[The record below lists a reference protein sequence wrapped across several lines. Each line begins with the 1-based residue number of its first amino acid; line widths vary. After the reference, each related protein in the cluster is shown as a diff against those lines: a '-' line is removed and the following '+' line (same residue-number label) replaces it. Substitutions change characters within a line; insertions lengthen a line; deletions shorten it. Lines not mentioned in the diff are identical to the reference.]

1 MQKPELP
8 CSSNSKETACNAADL
23 DLIPWLGGSL
33 GGGNGNPLQYS
44 CLENFTNRG
53 AWRDTVHGVA
63 KSQTTE
69 HNSKQLGNKT
79 LVKSRALIYK
89 SHAMAFAF
97 LSPSPSWSAVATPYM
112 LVELGTCP
120 TQHWRRKWQLIPVFL
135 PGESHGQRSLA
146 WGCKSRTRLS
156 N

>member
-1 MQKPELP
+1 MQEPGLL
-8 CSSNSKETACNAADL
+8 CSSNSKESACNAGDL
-23 DLIPWLGGSL
+23 DSIPWLGGSP

-44 CLENFTNRG
+44 CLENSMNRG
-53 AWRDTVHGVA
+53 TWATVHEVA

-89 SHAMAFAF
+89 SHSTAFAF
-97 LSPSPSWSAVATPYM
+97 LSPSPSWSAVATPYV
-112 LVELGTCP
+112 LVELGTCLK
-120 TQHWRRKWQLIPVFL
+120 QHWRRKWQPIPVFL

-146 WGCKSRTRLS
+146 WGRKSQQTQLS